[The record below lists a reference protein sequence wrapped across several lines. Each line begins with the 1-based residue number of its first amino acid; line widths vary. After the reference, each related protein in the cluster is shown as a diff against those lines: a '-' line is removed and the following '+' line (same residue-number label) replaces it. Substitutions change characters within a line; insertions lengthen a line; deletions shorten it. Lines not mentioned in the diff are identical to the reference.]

1 MPSHASIAESNQGVV
16 MSNRLPRSYVSL
28 CLAAMPFACGA
39 AFAAE
44 NTVNLNLDLNLK
56 SVPKLE
62 LRLLQEPPKL
72 KARARPANRAAS
84 KRDEYEKSYD
94 LYIRYAN
101 GTIYNPTTAKYD
113 KVRLRSYQQTSDL
126 ALDGRDENAA
136 TFMAPT
142 VVMAPGQTVR
152 FKLHNRLPVLSAE
165 ECATSD
171 TNAPR
176 PRGCFNDTNLHS
188 HGLWVSPSGNS
199 DNVLISIK
207 PQVDFEYEY
216 NIPIDHPAGTFWYHP
231 HQHGATAM
239 QVASGMAGALVVEGD
254 RYPTDTA
261 NGDLD
266 VMLKQFQ
273 PDDGSGSAGEVM
285 LLQQIPYDCPSN
297 SLAPAKPC
305 DKDAVG
311 VLEDFDQV
319 EDPNAWLMSGRYTS
333 VNGKVQPVL
342 NMKTQRL
349 YRWRMIDTGF
359 QATVVLRIRR
369 ANDPQKLFKA
379 LSVANQD
386 KDVMDLCD
394 GEDVTQFEVA
404 GDGLTHDK
412 IIPKTLNYLQPGYRS
427 DILFSLPK
435 AGAYCVYAETN
446 VNNMTTMHDVN
457 NTRLISV
464 IAAKTNAK
472 ASARARASESP
483 QDFLLAELRNAVK
496 NLPSAQ
502 LPNSVKSTI
511 LGDLENGLKLG
522 KFVPHKAFSAAE
534 QEVLRGKTKEYA
546 TFNIGMVGNKLGF
559 MVESKPLDA
568 KPPEKEWIYDPHR
581 IDRTL
586 VLGTEQMWELA
597 SKKGSH
603 PFHIHVNPFQVVSVV
618 RTDGGKVDQQYLDL
632 IGTWKDTL
640 LVMANH
646 KIEIAT
652 RYQRYIGEY
661 VLHCHIL
668 EHEDQGMM
676 QNVKVVLPDGKGGG
690 AMGGHGH

>member
-1 MPSHASIAESNQGVV
+1 
-16 MSNRLPRSYVSL
+16 MSNRLPRKHVLL
-28 CLAAMPFACGA
+28 CLAAMPFACSA
-39 AFAAE
+39 AFAE
-44 NTVNLNLDLNLK
+44 ETRLNINLNLK
-56 SVPKLE
+56 SVPNLE

-72 KARARPANRAAS
+72 KARARPASRAAS

-101 GTIYNPTTAKYD
+101 GTIYNPTTAKHD
-113 KVRLRSYQQTSDL
+113 KVRLRSYQQTSGL

-152 FKLHNRLPVLSAE
+152 FKLHNQLPALPAGQ
-165 ECATSD
+165 CATSD
-171 TNAPR
+171 INAPR

-207 PQVDFEYEY
+207 PDVDFEYEY

-254 RYPTDTA
+254 RYPTATA
-261 NGDLD
+261 QGDLD

-297 SLAPAKPC
+297 SLAPLKPC
-305 DKDAVG
+305 GKDAVG

-319 EDPNAWLMSGRYTS
+319 EDPDAWLMSGRYTS

-342 NMKTQRL
+342 KMDTQRL

-359 QATVVLRIRR
+359 QASVVLRIRR
-369 ANDPQKLFKA
+369 ANDPQKLFQA

-404 GDGLTHDK
+404 SDGLTHDR
-412 IIPKTLNYLQPGYRS
+412 IIAKTLNYLQPGYRS

-446 VNNMTTMHDVN
+446 VNNLTTMHDVN

-464 IAAKTNAK
+464 IAAETGAK
-472 ASARARASESP
+472 AAVRAKAGESP
-483 QDFLLAELRNAVK
+483 RDFLLAELRNAVK
-496 NLPSAQ
+496 RLPSAQ
-502 LPNSVKSTI
+502 LPNSLKTEI
-511 LGDLENGLKLG
+511 LNDLDNGLKLT
-522 KFVPHKAFSAAE
+522 KFVPHKAFSVEE
-534 QEVLRGKTKEYA
+534 QKEMRGDKKEYA
-546 TFNIGMVGNKLGF
+546 TFNIGKVDGKLGF
-559 MVESKPLDA
+559 MVESKPLDKA
-568 KPPEKEWIYDPHR
+568 DPEQKYIYDPHR

-586 VLGTEQMWELA
+586 VLGTKQIWELA
-597 SKKGSH
+597 SKRGSH
-603 PFHIHVNPFQVVSVV
+603 PFHIHVNPFQVISVARV
-618 RTDGGKVDQQYLDL
+618 DGGKVDQQYMDL

-640 LVMANH
+640 LVIPNH

-690 AMGGHGH
+690 DAGGHGH

>member
-1 MPSHASIAESNQGVV
+1 MSSRLARRHA
-16 MSNRLPRSYVSL
+16 LL
-28 CLAAMPFACGA
+28 CLAAMPFACSA

-44 NTVNLNLDLNLK
+44 TNVNLNLDLNLK
-56 SVPKLE
+56 AVPKLE
-62 LRLLQEPPKL
+62 LRLLQEPPTL

-84 KRDEYEKSYD
+84 RRDEFEKSYD

-101 GTIYNPTTAKYD
+101 GSIYNPTTAKHD
-113 KVRLRSYQQTSDL
+113 KVRLRSYQQTDGL
-126 ALDGRDENAA
+126 ALDGRDEHAA

-152 FKLHNRLPVLSAE
+152 FKLHNRLKPLPAE
-165 ECATSD
+165 QCATTD
-171 TNAPR
+171 INAAR

-188 HGLWVSPSGNS
+188 HGLWVSPAGNS

-207 PQVDFEYEY
+207 PGVDFEYEY

-239 QVASGMAGALVVEGD
+239 QVASGMAGALVVEGE
-254 RYPTDTA
+254 RYPTATA

-273 PDDGSGSAGEVM
+273 PDDGGGSAGEVM

-297 SLAPAKPC
+297 SLAPTRPC

-319 EDPNAWLMSGRYTS
+319 EDPNAWLKSGRYTS

-342 NMKTQRL
+342 KMKTQRL
-349 YRWRMIDTGF
+349 YRWRLIDTGF
-359 QATVVLRIRR
+359 QASVVLRIRR
-369 ANDPQKLFKA
+369 ANDPQKLFQA
-379 LSVANQD
+379 LGVANQD
-386 KDVMDLCD
+386 KDVMALCD

-404 GDGLTHDK
+404 SDGLTHDR

-457 NTRLISV
+457 NTRLIGV
-464 IAAKTNAK
+464 IAAKTNAR
-472 ASARARASESP
+472 ASARARAGESP
-483 QDFLLAELRNAVK
+483 RDFLLAELRNAVRS
-496 NLPSAQ
+496 LPGAR
-502 LPNSVKSTI
+502 LPDSVKSTI
-511 LGDLENGLKLG
+511 LGDLDDGLKLG
-522 KFVPHKAFSAAE
+522 KFVPHASFSEAAKDAM
-534 QEVLRGKTKEYA
+534 RGKTKEYA
-546 TFNIGMVGNKLGF
+546 TFNIAKVDGKTRF
-559 MVESKPLDA
+559 MVEGKPEDS
-568 KPPEKEWIYDPHR
+568 PTPEMKYVYDPHR
-581 IDRTL
+581 VDHTL

-597 SKKGSH
+597 SKNGNH
-603 PFHIHVNPFQVVSVV
+603 PFHIHVNPFQIIGIT
-618 RTDGGKVDQQYLDL
+618 RTDGGTVDAQYKDL

-640 LVMANH
+640 LVMQGH

-690 AMGGHGH
+690 DLGGHGH

>member
-1 MPSHASIAESNQGVV
+1 
-16 MSNRLPRSYVSL
+16 MSSRLPRRHALL
-28 CLAAMPFACGA
+28 CLAAMPFACST

-44 NTVNLNLDLNLK
+44 SNVNLNLDLNLK
-56 SVPKLE
+56 AVPNVE

-84 KRDEYEKSYD
+84 RRDEFEKSYD
-94 LYIRYAN
+94 MYIRYAN
-101 GTIYNPTTAKYD
+101 GSIYNPTTARHD
-113 KVRLRSYQQTSDL
+113 KVRLRSYQQTDGL
-126 ALDGRDENAA
+126 ALDGRDEHAA

-152 FKLHNRLPVLSAE
+152 FKLHNRLKPLPAE
-165 ECATSD
+165 QCATTD
-171 TNAPR
+171 INAAR

-207 PQVDFEYEY
+207 PGVDFEYEY

-239 QVASGMAGALVVEGD
+239 QVASGMAGALVVEGE
-254 RYPTDTA
+254 RYPTATA

-266 VMLKQFQ
+266 VVLKQFQ

-297 SLAPAKPC
+297 SLTPAKPC

-319 EDPNAWLMSGRYTS
+319 EDPNAWLKSGRYTS

-342 NMKTQRL
+342 KMKTQRL
-349 YRWRMIDTGF
+349 YRWRLIDTGF

-369 ANDPQKLFKA
+369 ANDPQKLFQA

-386 KDVMDLCD
+386 KDVMALCD

-404 GDGLTHDK
+404 SDGLTHDR

-457 NTRLISV
+457 NTRLIGV

-472 ASARARASESP
+472 ASARARAGESP
-483 QDFLLAELRNAVK
+483 RDFLLTELRNAVK
-496 NLPSAQ
+496 SLPGAQ
-502 LPNSVKSTI
+502 LPDSVKSTI
-511 LGDLENGLKLG
+511 LGDLDDGLKLG
-522 KFVPHKAFSAAE
+522 KFVPHASFSEAAKDAM
-534 QEVLRGKTKEYA
+534 RGKTKEYA
-546 TFNIGMVGNKLGF
+546 TFNIATVDGKTRF
-559 MVESKPLDA
+559 IVEGKPEDA
-568 KPPEKEWIYDPHR
+568 PTPEMKYVYDPHR
-581 IDRTL
+581 VDHTL

-597 SKKGSH
+597 SKNGNH
-603 PFHIHVNPFQVVSVV
+603 PFHIHVNPFQIIGIT
-618 RTDGGKVDQQYLDL
+618 RIDGGTVDAQYKDL

-640 LVMANH
+640 LVMQGH

-690 AMGGHGH
+690 DLGGHGH

>member
-1 MPSHASIAESNQGVV
+1 MSSRFARRHA
-16 MSNRLPRSYVSL
+16 LL
-28 CLAAMPFACGA
+28 CLAAMPFACSA

-44 NTVNLNLDLNLK
+44 TNVNLNLDLNLK
-56 SVPKLE
+56 AVPKLE
-62 LRLLQEPPKL
+62 LRLLQEPPTL
-72 KARARPANRAAS
+72 KARARPASRAAS
-84 KRDEYEKSYD
+84 RRDEFEKSYD

-101 GTIYNPTTAKYD
+101 GSIYNPTTAKHD
-113 KVRLRSYQQTSDL
+113 KVRLRSYQQTDGL
-126 ALDGRDENAA
+126 ALDGRDEHAA

-152 FKLHNRLPVLSAE
+152 FKLHNRLKPLPAE
-165 ECATSD
+165 QCATTD
-171 TNAPR
+171 INAAR

-188 HGLWVSPSGNS
+188 HGLWVSPAGNS

-207 PQVDFEYEY
+207 PGVDFEYEY

-239 QVASGMAGALVVEGD
+239 QVASGMAGALVVEGE
-254 RYPTDTA
+254 RYPTATA

-273 PDDGSGSAGEVM
+273 PDDGGGSAGEVM

-297 SLAPAKPC
+297 SLAPTRPC

-319 EDPNAWLMSGRYTS
+319 EDPNAWLKSGRYTS

-342 NMKTQRL
+342 KMKTQRL
-349 YRWRMIDTGF
+349 YRWRLIDTGF
-359 QATVVLRIRR
+359 QASVVLRIRR
-369 ANDPQKLFKA
+369 ANDPQKLFQA
-379 LSVANQD
+379 LGVANQD
-386 KDVMDLCD
+386 KDVMALCD

-404 GDGLTHDK
+404 SDGLTHDR

-457 NTRLISV
+457 NTRLIGV
-464 IAAKTNAK
+464 IAAKTNAG
-472 ASARARASESP
+472 ASARARAGESP
-483 QDFLLAELRNAVK
+483 RDFLLAELRNAVRS
-496 NLPSAQ
+496 LPGAR
-502 LPNSVKSTI
+502 LPDSVKSTI
-511 LGDLENGLKLG
+511 LGDLDDGLKLG
-522 KFVPHKAFSAAE
+522 KFVPHASFSEAAKDAM
-534 QEVLRGKTKEYA
+534 RGKTKEYA
-546 TFNIGMVGNKLGF
+546 TFNIAKVDGKTRF
-559 MVESKPLDA
+559 MVEGKPEDS
-568 KPPEKEWIYDPHR
+568 PTPEMKYVYDPHR
-581 IDRTL
+581 VDHTL

-597 SKKGSH
+597 SKNGNH
-603 PFHIHVNPFQVVSVV
+603 PFHIHVNPFQIIGIT
-618 RTDGGKVDQQYLDL
+618 RTDGGTVDAQYKDL

-640 LVMANH
+640 LVMQGH

-690 AMGGHGH
+690 DLGGHGH

>member
-1 MPSHASIAESNQGVV
+1 MSSRLARRHA
-16 MSNRLPRSYVSL
+16 LL
-28 CLAAMPFACGA
+28 CLAAMPFACST

-44 NTVNLNLDLNLK
+44 TNVNLNLDLNLK
-56 SVPKLE
+56 AVPNVE
-62 LRLLQEPPKL
+62 LRLLQAPPKL

-84 KRDEYEKSYD
+84 RRDEFEKSYD

-101 GTIYNPTTAKYD
+101 GSIYNPTTAKHD
-113 KVRLRSYQQTSDL
+113 KVRLRSYQQTDGL
-126 ALDGRDENAA
+126 ALDGRDEHAA

-152 FKLHNRLPVLSAE
+152 FKLHNRLKPLPAE
-165 ECATSD
+165 QCATTD
-171 TNAPR
+171 INAAR

-207 PQVDFEYEY
+207 PGVDFEYEY

-239 QVASGMAGALVVEGD
+239 QVASGMAGALVVEGE
-254 RYPTDTA
+254 RYPTATA

-266 VMLKQFQ
+266 VVLKQFQ

-297 SLAPAKPC
+297 SLTPARPC

-319 EDPNAWLMSGRYTS
+319 EDKNAWLKSGRYTS

-342 NMKTQRL
+342 KMKTQRL
-349 YRWRMIDTGF
+349 YRWRLIDTGF

-369 ANDPQKLFKA
+369 ANDPQKLFQA
-379 LSVANQD
+379 LGVANQD
-386 KDVMDLCD
+386 KDVMALCD

-404 GDGLTHDK
+404 SDGLTHDR
-412 IIPKTLNYLQPGYRS
+412 IIPRTLNYLQPGYRS

-457 NTRLISV
+457 NTRLIGV

-472 ASARARASESP
+472 ASARARAGESP
-483 QDFLLAELRNAVK
+483 RDFLLAELRNAVRS
-496 NLPSAQ
+496 LPGAQ
-502 LPNSVKSTI
+502 LPESVKSII
-511 LGDLENGLKLG
+511 LGDLDDGLKLG
-522 KFVPHKAFSAAE
+522 KFVPHASFSEAAKNAM
-534 QEVLRGKTKEYA
+534 RGKTKEYA
-546 TFNIGMVGNKLGF
+546 TFNIATVDGKTRF
-559 MVESKPLDA
+559 MVEGKPEDS
-568 KPPEKEWIYDPHR
+568 PTPEMKYVYDPHR
-581 IDRTL
+581 VDHTL

-597 SKKGSH
+597 SKNGNH
-603 PFHIHVNPFQVVSVV
+603 PFHIHVNPFQIIGIT
-618 RTDGGKVDQQYLDL
+618 RIDGGTVDAQYKDL

-640 LVMANH
+640 LVMENH

-690 AMGGHGH
+690 DLGGHGH

>member
-1 MPSHASIAESNQGVV
+1 MSSRFARRHA
-16 MSNRLPRSYVSL
+16 LL
-28 CLAAMPFACGA
+28 CLAAMPFACSA

-44 NTVNLNLDLNLK
+44 TNVNLNLDLNLK
-56 SVPKLE
+56 AVPNVE
-62 LRLLQEPPKL
+62 LRLLQEPPTL
-72 KARARPANRAAS
+72 KARARPASRAAS
-84 KRDEYEKSYD
+84 RRDEFEKSYD

-101 GTIYNPTTAKYD
+101 GSIYNPTTAKHD
-113 KVRLRSYQQTSDL
+113 KVRLRSYQQTDGL
-126 ALDGRDENAA
+126 ALDGRDEHAA

-152 FKLHNRLPVLSAE
+152 FKLHNRLKPLPAE
-165 ECATSD
+165 QCATTD
-171 TNAPR
+171 INAAR

-188 HGLWVSPSGNS
+188 HGLWVSPAGNS

-207 PQVDFEYEY
+207 PGVDFEYEY

-239 QVASGMAGALVVEGD
+239 QVASGMAGALVVEGE
-254 RYPTDTA
+254 RYPTATA

-273 PDDGSGSAGEVM
+273 PDDGGGSAGEVM

-297 SLAPAKPC
+297 SLAPTRPC

-319 EDPNAWLMSGRYTS
+319 EDPNAWLKSGRYTS

-342 NMKTQRL
+342 KMKTQRL
-349 YRWRMIDTGF
+349 YRWRLIDTGF
-359 QATVVLRIRR
+359 QASVVLRIRR
-369 ANDPQKLFKA
+369 ANDPQKLFQA
-379 LSVANQD
+379 LGVANQD
-386 KDVMDLCD
+386 KDVMALCD

-404 GDGLTHDK
+404 SDGLTHDR

-457 NTRLISV
+457 NTRLIGV
-464 IAAKTNAK
+464 IASKTNAK
-472 ASARARASESP
+472 ASARARAGESP
-483 QDFLLAELRNAVK
+483 RDFLLAELRNAVRS
-496 NLPSAQ
+496 LPGAR
-502 LPNSVKSTI
+502 LPDSVKSTI
-511 LGDLENGLKLG
+511 LGDLDDGLKLG
-522 KFVPHKAFSAAE
+522 KFVPHASFSEAAKDAM
-534 QEVLRGKTKEYA
+534 RGKTKEYA
-546 TFNIGMVGNKLGF
+546 TFNIATVDGKTRF
-559 MVESKPLDA
+559 MVEGKPEDS
-568 KPPEKEWIYDPHR
+568 PTPEMKYVYDPHR
-581 IDRTL
+581 VDHTL

-597 SKKGSH
+597 SKNGNH
-603 PFHIHVNPFQVVSVV
+603 PFHIHVNPFQIIGIT
-618 RTDGGKVDQQYLDL
+618 RTDGGTVDAQYKDL

-640 LVMANH
+640 LVMQGH

-690 AMGGHGH
+690 DLGGHGH

>member
-1 MPSHASIAESNQGVV
+1 MSSRLARRHA
-16 MSNRLPRSYVSL
+16 LL
-28 CLAAMPFACGA
+28 CLAAMPFACST

-44 NTVNLNLDLNLK
+44 TNVNLNLDLNLK
-56 SVPKLE
+56 AVPNVE
-62 LRLLQEPPKL
+62 LRLLQEPPTL

-84 KRDEYEKSYD
+84 RRDEFEKSYD

-101 GTIYNPTTAKYD
+101 GSIYNPTTAKHD
-113 KVRLRSYQQTSDL
+113 KVRLRSYQQTDGL
-126 ALDGRDENAA
+126 ALDGRDEHAA

-152 FKLHNRLPVLSAE
+152 FKLHNRLKPLPAE
-165 ECATSD
+165 QCATTD
-171 TNAPR
+171 INAAR

-207 PQVDFEYEY
+207 PGVDFEYEY

-239 QVASGMAGALVVEGD
+239 QVASGMAGALVVEGE
-254 RYPTDTA
+254 RYPTATA

-297 SLAPAKPC
+297 SLTPARPC

-319 EDPNAWLMSGRYTS
+319 EDPNAWLKSGRYTS

-342 NMKTQRL
+342 KMKTQRL
-349 YRWRMIDTGF
+349 YRWRLIDTGF

-369 ANDPQKLFKA
+369 ANDPQKLFQA
-379 LSVANQD
+379 LGVANQD
-386 KDVMDLCD
+386 KDVMALCD

-404 GDGLTHDK
+404 SDGLTHER
-412 IIPKTLNYLQPGYRS
+412 IIPRTLNYLQPGYRS

-457 NTRLISV
+457 NTRLIGV

-472 ASARARASESP
+472 ASARARAGESP
-483 QDFLLAELRNAVK
+483 RDFLLAELRNAVRS
-496 NLPSAQ
+496 LPGAR
-502 LPNSVKSTI
+502 LPDSVKSTI
-511 LGDLENGLKLG
+511 LGDLDDGLKLG
-522 KFVPHKAFSAAE
+522 KFVPHASFSEAAIDAM
-534 QEVLRGKTKEYA
+534 RGKTKEYA
-546 TFNIGMVGNKLGF
+546 TFNIAKVDGKTRF
-559 MVESKPLDA
+559 MVEGKPEDS
-568 KPPEKEWIYDPHR
+568 PTPEMKYVYDPHR
-581 IDRTL
+581 VDHTL

-597 SKKGSH
+597 SKNGNH
-603 PFHIHVNPFQVVSVV
+603 PFHIHVNPFQIIGIT
-618 RTDGGKVDQQYLDL
+618 RTDGGTVDAQYKDL

-640 LVMANH
+640 LVMQGH

-690 AMGGHGH
+690 DLGGHGH

>member
-1 MPSHASIAESNQGVV
+1 MSSRLARRHA
-16 MSNRLPRSYVSL
+16 LL
-28 CLAAMPFACGA
+28 CLAAMPFACSA

-44 NTVNLNLDLNLK
+44 TNVNLNLDLNLK
-56 SVPKLE
+56 AVPKLE
-62 LRLLQEPPKL
+62 LRLLQEPPTL

-84 KRDEYEKSYD
+84 RRDEFEKSYD

-101 GTIYNPTTAKYD
+101 GSIYNPTTARHD
-113 KVRLRSYQQTSDL
+113 KVRLRSYQQTDGL
-126 ALDGRDENAA
+126 ALDGRDEHAA

-152 FKLHNRLPVLSAE
+152 FKLHNRLKPLPAE
-165 ECATSD
+165 QCATTD
-171 TNAPR
+171 INAAR
-176 PRGCFNDTNLHS
+176 PRGCVNDTNLHS
-188 HGLWVSPSGNS
+188 HGLWVSPAGNS

-207 PQVDFEYEY
+207 PGVDFEYKY

-239 QVASGMAGALVVEGD
+239 QVASGMAGALVVEGE
-254 RYPTDTA
+254 RYPTATA

-273 PDDGSGSAGEVM
+273 PDDGGSSAGEVM

-297 SLAPAKPC
+297 SLAPTRPC

-319 EDPNAWLMSGRYTS
+319 EDPNAWLKSGRYTS

-342 NMKTQRL
+342 KMKTQRL
-349 YRWRMIDTGF
+349 YRWRLIDTGF
-359 QATVVLRIRR
+359 QASVVLRIRR
-369 ANDPQKLFKA
+369 ANDPQKLFQA
-379 LSVANQD
+379 LGVANQD
-386 KDVMDLCD
+386 KDVMALCD

-404 GDGLTHDK
+404 SDGLTHDR

-457 NTRLISV
+457 NTRLIGV

-472 ASARARASESP
+472 ASARARAGESP
-483 QDFLLAELRNAVK
+483 RDFLLAELRNAVRS
-496 NLPSAQ
+496 LPGAQ
-502 LPNSVKSTI
+502 LPDSVKSTI
-511 LGDLENGLKLG
+511 LGDLDDGLKLG
-522 KFVPHKAFSAAE
+522 KFVPHASFSEAAKDAM
-534 QEVLRGKTKEYA
+534 RGKKKEYA
-546 TFNIGMVGNKLGF
+546 TFNIAKVDGKTRF
-559 MVESKPLDA
+559 MVEGKPEDS
-568 KPPEKEWIYDPHR
+568 PTPEMKYVYDPHR
-581 IDRTL
+581 VDHTL
-586 VLGTEQMWELA
+586 VLGTEQIWELA
-597 SKKGSH
+597 SKNGNH
-603 PFHIHVNPFQVVSVV
+603 PFHIHVNPFQIIGIT
-618 RTDGGKVDQQYLDL
+618 RTDGGTVAAQYKDL

-640 LVMANH
+640 LVMQGH

-690 AMGGHGH
+690 DLGGHGH

>member
-1 MPSHASIAESNQGVV
+1 MSH
-16 MSNRLPRSYVSL
+16 RLPSKYVLL
-28 CLAAMPFACGA
+28 CLAAMPFACSA

-44 NTVNLNLDLNLK
+44 TKINLTLDRSLK
-56 SVPKLE
+56 SVPDLE

-72 KARARPANRAAS
+72 KARARPVSRAAS

-101 GTIYNPTTAKYD
+101 GTIYNPTTAKHD
-113 KVRLRSYQQTSDL
+113 KVRLRSYQQTSGL

-152 FKLHNRLPVLSAE
+152 FKLHNQLPVLPAE
-165 ECATSD
+165 QCATSD
-171 TNAPR
+171 INAPR

-207 PQVDFEYEY
+207 PDVDFEYEY

-254 RYPTDTA
+254 RYPTATA
-261 NGDLD
+261 QGDLD

-297 SLAPAKPC
+297 SLAPPKPC

-311 VLEDFDQV
+311 VLEDFGQV
-319 EDPNAWLMSGRYTS
+319 EDPDAWLMSGRYTP

-342 NMKTQRL
+342 KMDTQRL
-349 YRWRMIDTGF
+349 YRWRLIDTGF
-359 QATVVLRIRR
+359 QASVVLRIRR
-369 ANDPQKLFKA
+369 ANDPQKLLQA

-386 KDVMDLCD
+386 KDVMELCD
-394 GEDVTQFEVA
+394 GEDITQFEVA
-404 GDGLTHDK
+404 SDGLTHDR
-412 IIPKTLNYLQPGYRS
+412 IIAKTLNYLQPGYRS

-446 VNNMTTMHDVN
+446 LNNLTQMHDVN

-464 IAAKTNAK
+464 IAAETSTRAAARAK
-472 ASARARASESP
+472 AGESP
-483 QDFLLAELRNAVK
+483 RDFLLAELRSAVK
-496 NLPSAQ
+496 RLPSAQ
-502 LPNSVKSTI
+502 LPSNLKTEI
-511 LGDLENGLKLG
+511 LNDLNNGLKLT
-522 KFVPHKAFSAAE
+522 KFVPHKAFSDKE
-534 QEVLRGKTKEYA
+534 QEAMRSDKKEYV
-546 TFNIGMVGNKLGF
+546 TFNIAKVKDEYRF
-559 MVESKPLDA
+559 MVEGKPEDSPTPDL
-568 KPPEKEWIYDPHR
+568 KYVYHPHR
-581 IDRTL
+581 IDHTL
-586 VLGTEQMWELA
+586 VLGTQQIWELA
-597 SKKGSH
+597 SKNGSH
-603 PFHIHVNPFQVVSVV
+603 PFHIHVNPFQIISIV
-618 RTDGGKVDQQYLDL
+618 RTDKVEGSEAPPPVDPQYKDL
-632 IGTWKDTL
+632 VGTWKDTL
-640 LVMANH
+640 LVIPKH

-690 AMGGHGH
+690 DAGGHGH

>member
-1 MPSHASIAESNQGVV
+1 MSSRLARRHA
-16 MSNRLPRSYVSL
+16 LL
-28 CLAAMPFACGA
+28 CLAAMPFACSA

-44 NTVNLNLDLNLK
+44 TNVNLNLDLNLK
-56 SVPKLE
+56 AVPNVE
-62 LRLLQEPPKL
+62 LRLLQEPPTL
-72 KARARPANRAAS
+72 KARARPASRAAS
-84 KRDEYEKSYD
+84 RRDEFEKSYD

-101 GTIYNPTTAKYD
+101 GSIYNPTTGKHD
-113 KVRLRSYQQTSDL
+113 KVRLRSYQQTDGL
-126 ALDGRDENAA
+126 ALDGRDEHAA

-152 FKLHNRLPVLSAE
+152 FKLHNRLKPLPAE
-165 ECATSD
+165 QCATTD
-171 TNAPR
+171 INAAR

-188 HGLWVSPSGNS
+188 HGLWVSPAGNS

-207 PQVDFEYEY
+207 PGVDFEYEY

-239 QVASGMAGALVVEGD
+239 QVASGMAGALVVEGE
-254 RYPTDTA
+254 RYPTATA

-273 PDDGSGSAGEVM
+273 PDDGGGSAGEVM

-297 SLAPAKPC
+297 SLTPTRPC

-319 EDPNAWLMSGRYTS
+319 EDPNAWLKSGRYTS

-342 NMKTQRL
+342 KMKTQRL
-349 YRWRMIDTGF
+349 YRWRLIDTGF

-369 ANDPQKLFKA
+369 ANDPQKLFQA
-379 LSVANQD
+379 LGVANQD
-386 KDVMDLCD
+386 KDVMALCD

-404 GDGLTHDK
+404 SDGLTHDR
-412 IIPKTLNYLQPGYRS
+412 IIPRTLNYLQPGYRS

-457 NTRLISV
+457 NTRLIGV

-472 ASARARASESP
+472 ASARARAGESP
-483 QDFLLAELRNAVK
+483 RDFLLAELRNAVK
-496 NLPSAQ
+496 SLPGAQ
-502 LPNSVKSTI
+502 LPASVKSII
-511 LGDLENGLKLG
+511 LGDLDDGLKLG
-522 KFVPHKAFSAAE
+522 KFVPHASFSEAAKDAM
-534 QEVLRGKTKEYA
+534 RGKAKEYA
-546 TFNIGMVGNKLGF
+546 TFNIAKVDGKTRF
-559 MVESKPLDA
+559 MVEGKPEDA
-568 KPPEKEWIYDPHR
+568 PTPEMKYVYDPHR
-581 IDRTL
+581 VDHTL

-597 SKKGSH
+597 SKNGNH
-603 PFHIHVNPFQVVSVV
+603 PFHIHVNPFQIIGIT
-618 RTDGGKVDQQYLDL
+618 RTDGGTVDAQYKDL

-640 LVMANH
+640 LVMQGH

-690 AMGGHGH
+690 DLGGHGH

>member
-1 MPSHASIAESNQGVV
+1 MSSRLARRHA
-16 MSNRLPRSYVSL
+16 LL
-28 CLAAMPFACGA
+28 CLAAMPFACSA

-44 NTVNLNLDLNLK
+44 TNVNLNLDLNLK
-56 SVPKLE
+56 AVPNVE
-62 LRLLQEPPKL
+62 LRLLQEPPRL

-84 KRDEYEKSYD
+84 RRDEFEKSYD

-101 GTIYNPTTAKYD
+101 GSIYNPTTGKHD
-113 KVRLRSYQQTSDL
+113 KVRLRSYQQTDGL
-126 ALDGRDENAA
+126 ALDGRDEHAA

-152 FKLHNRLPVLSAE
+152 FKLHNRLKPLPAE
-165 ECATSD
+165 QCATTD
-171 TNAPR
+171 INAPR

-188 HGLWVSPSGNS
+188 HGLWVSPAGNS

-207 PQVDFEYEY
+207 PGVDFEYEY

-239 QVASGMAGALVVEGD
+239 QVASGMAGALVVEGE
-254 RYPTDTA
+254 RYPTATA

-273 PDDGSGSAGEVM
+273 PDDGGGSAGEVM

-297 SLAPAKPC
+297 SLTPARPC

-319 EDPNAWLMSGRYTS
+319 EDPNAWLKSGRYTS

-342 NMKTQRL
+342 KMKTQRL
-349 YRWRMIDTGF
+349 YRWRLIDTGF

-369 ANDPQKLFKA
+369 ANDPQKLFQA
-379 LSVANQD
+379 LGVANQD
-386 KDVMDLCD
+386 KDVMALCD

-404 GDGLTHDK
+404 SDGLTHDR
-412 IIPKTLNYLQPGYRS
+412 IIPRTLNYLQPGYRS

-446 VNNMTTMHDVN
+446 VNNMTPMHDVN
-457 NTRLISV
+457 NTRLIGV

-472 ASARARASESP
+472 ASARARAGESP
-483 QDFLLAELRNAVK
+483 RDFLLAELRNAVRS
-496 NLPSAQ
+496 LPGAQ
-502 LPNSVKSTI
+502 LPDSVKSTI
-511 LGDLENGLKLG
+511 LGDLDDGLKLG
-522 KFVPHKAFSAAE
+522 KFVPHASFSEAAKNAM
-534 QEVLRGKTKEYA
+534 RGKTKEYA
-546 TFNIGMVGNKLGF
+546 TFNIATVDGKTRF
-559 MVESKPLDA
+559 MVEGKPEDA
-568 KPPEKEWIYDPHR
+568 PTPEMKYVYDPHR
-581 IDRTL
+581 VDHTL

-597 SKKGSH
+597 SKNGNH
-603 PFHIHVNPFQVVSVV
+603 PFHIHVNPFQIIGIT
-618 RTDGGKVDQQYLDL
+618 RTDGGTVDAQYKDL

-640 LVMANH
+640 LVMQGH

-690 AMGGHGH
+690 DLGGHGH

>member
-1 MPSHASIAESNQGVV
+1 MSSRLARRHA
-16 MSNRLPRSYVSL
+16 LL
-28 CLAAMPFACGA
+28 CLTAMPFACSA

-44 NTVNLNLDLNLK
+44 TNVNLNLDLNLK
-56 SVPKLE
+56 AVPKLE
-62 LRLLQEPPKL
+62 LRLLQEPPTL
-72 KARARPANRAAS
+72 KARARPASRAAS
-84 KRDEYEKSYD
+84 RRDEFEKSYD

-101 GTIYNPTTAKYD
+101 GSIYNPTTGKHD
-113 KVRLRSYQQTSDL
+113 RVRLRSYQQTDGL
-126 ALDGRDENAA
+126 ALDGRDEHAA

-152 FKLHNRLPVLSAE
+152 FKLHNRLKPLPAE
-165 ECATSD
+165 QCATTD
-171 TNAPR
+171 INAAR

-188 HGLWVSPSGNS
+188 HGLWVSPAGNS

-207 PQVDFEYEY
+207 PGVDFEYEY

-239 QVASGMAGALVVEGD
+239 QVASGMAGALVVEGE
-254 RYPTDTA
+254 RYPTATA

-273 PDDGSGSAGEVM
+273 PDDGGGSAGEVM

-297 SLAPAKPC
+297 SLAPTRPC

-319 EDPNAWLMSGRYTS
+319 EDPNAWLKSGRYTS

-342 NMKTQRL
+342 KMKTQRL
-349 YRWRMIDTGF
+349 YRWRLIDTGF

-369 ANDPQKLFKA
+369 ANDPQKLFQA

-386 KDVMDLCD
+386 KDVMALCD

-404 GDGLTHDK
+404 SDGLTHDR

-457 NTRLISV
+457 NTRLIGV
-464 IAAKTNAK
+464 IAAKTNAR
-472 ASARARASESP
+472 ASARARAGESP
-483 QDFLLAELRNAVK
+483 RDFLLAELRNAVK
-496 NLPSAQ
+496 SLPGAQ
-502 LPNSVKSTI
+502 LPKSVKSTI
-511 LGDLENGLKLG
+511 LGDLNDGLKLG
-522 KFVPHKAFSAAE
+522 KFVPHASFSEAAKE
-534 QEVLRGKTKEYA
+534 AMRGKTKEYA
-546 TFNIGMVGNKLGF
+546 TFNIAKVDGKTRF
-559 MVESKPLDA
+559 MVEGKPEDS
-568 KPPEKEWIYDPHR
+568 PTPEMKYVYDPHR
-581 IDRTL
+581 VDHTL

-597 SKKGSH
+597 SKNGNH
-603 PFHIHVNPFQVVSVV
+603 PFHIHVNPFQIIGIT
-618 RTDGGKVDQQYLDL
+618 RTDGGTVDAQYKDL

-640 LVMANH
+640 LVMENH

-690 AMGGHGH
+690 DLGGHGH

>member
-1 MPSHASIAESNQGVV
+1 MSSRLARRHA
-16 MSNRLPRSYVSL
+16 LL
-28 CLAAMPFACGA
+28 CLAAMPFACSA

-44 NTVNLNLDLNLK
+44 TNVNLNLDLNLK
-56 SVPKLE
+56 AVPKLE
-62 LRLLQEPPKL
+62 LRLLQEPPTL
-72 KARARPANRAAS
+72 KARARPASRAAS
-84 KRDEYEKSYD
+84 RRDEFEKSYD
-94 LYIRYAN
+94 LYIRYAS
-101 GTIYNPTTAKYD
+101 GSIYNPNTARHD
-113 KVRLRSYQQTSDL
+113 KVRLRSYQQTDGL
-126 ALDGRDENAA
+126 ALDGRDEHAA

-152 FKLHNRLPVLSAE
+152 FKLHNRLKPLPAE
-165 ECATSD
+165 QCATTD
-171 TNAPR
+171 INAPR

-188 HGLWVSPSGNS
+188 HGLWVSPAGNS

-207 PQVDFEYEY
+207 PGVDFEYEY

-239 QVASGMAGALVVEGD
+239 QVASGMAGALVVEGE
-254 RYPTDTA
+254 RYPTATA

-266 VMLKQFQ
+266 VVLKQFQ

-297 SLAPAKPC
+297 SLTPARPC

-319 EDPNAWLMSGRYTS
+319 EDPNAWLKSGRYTS

-342 NMKTQRL
+342 KMKTQRL
-349 YRWRMIDTGF
+349 YRWRLIDTGF
-359 QATVVLRIRR
+359 QASVVLRIRR
-369 ANDPQKLFKA
+369 ANDPQKLFQA
-379 LSVANQD
+379 LGVANQD
-386 KDVMDLCD
+386 KDVMALCD

-404 GDGLTHDK
+404 SDGLTHDR
-412 IIPKTLNYLQPGYRS
+412 IIPRTLNYLQPGYRS

-457 NTRLISV
+457 NTRLIGV
-464 IAAKTNAK
+464 IAAKTNAR
-472 ASARARASESP
+472 ASARARAGESP
-483 QDFLLAELRNAVK
+483 RDFLLAELRNAVK
-496 NLPSAQ
+496 SLPRAQ
-502 LPNSVKSTI
+502 LPDSVKSTI
-511 LGDLENGLKLG
+511 LGDLDDGLKLG
-522 KFVPHKAFSAAE
+522 KFVPHASFSEAAKDAM
-534 QEVLRGKTKEYA
+534 RGKAKEYA
-546 TFNIGMVGNKLGF
+546 TFNIAKVDGKTRF
-559 MVESKPLDA
+559 MVEGKPEDS
-568 KPPEKEWIYDPHR
+568 PTPEMKYVYDPHR
-581 IDRTL
+581 VDHTL

-597 SKKGSH
+597 SKNGNH
-603 PFHIHVNPFQVVSVV
+603 PFHIHVNPFQIIGII
-618 RTDGGKVDQQYLDL
+618 RTDGGTVDAQYKDL

-640 LVMANH
+640 LVMQGH

-690 AMGGHGH
+690 DLGGHGH

>member
-1 MPSHASIAESNQGVV
+1 
-16 MSNRLPRSYVSL
+16 MSSRLPRRYALL
-28 CLAAMPFACGA
+28 CLAAMPFACST

-44 NTVNLNLDLNLK
+44 TNVNLNLDLNLK
-56 SVPKLE
+56 AVPNVE

-84 KRDEYEKSYD
+84 RRDEFEKSYD
-94 LYIRYAN
+94 MYIRYAN
-101 GTIYNPTTAKYD
+101 GSIYNPTTGKHD
-113 KVRLRSYQQTSDL
+113 KVRLRSYQQTDGL
-126 ALDGRDENAA
+126 ALDGRDEHAA

-152 FKLHNRLPVLSAE
+152 FKLHNRLKPLPAE
-165 ECATSD
+165 QCATTD
-171 TNAPR
+171 INAAR

-207 PQVDFEYEY
+207 PGVDFEYEY

-239 QVASGMAGALVVEGD
+239 QVASGMAGALVVEGE
-254 RYPTDTA
+254 RYPTATA

-266 VMLKQFQ
+266 VVLKQFQ

-319 EDPNAWLMSGRYTS
+319 EDPNAWLKSGRYTS

-342 NMKTQRL
+342 KMKTQRL
-349 YRWRMIDTGF
+349 YRWRLIDTGF
-359 QATVVLRIRR
+359 QASVVLRIRR
-369 ANDPQKLFKA
+369 ANDPQKLFQA
-379 LSVANQD
+379 LGVANQD
-386 KDVMDLCD
+386 KDVMALCD

-404 GDGLTHDK
+404 SDGLTHDR

-457 NTRLISV
+457 NTRLIGV

-472 ASARARASESP
+472 ASARARAGESP
-483 QDFLLAELRNAVK
+483 RDFLLAELRNAVRS
-496 NLPSAQ
+496 LPGAQ
-502 LPNSVKSTI
+502 LPDSVKSTI
-511 LGDLENGLKLG
+511 LGDLDDGLKLG
-522 KFVPHKAFSAAE
+522 KFVPHPSFSEAAKDAM
-534 QEVLRGKTKEYA
+534 RGKTKEYA
-546 TFNIGMVGNKLGF
+546 TFNIAKVDGKTRF
-559 MVESKPLDA
+559 MVEGKPEDA
-568 KPPEKEWIYDPHR
+568 PTPEMKYVYDPHR
-581 IDRTL
+581 VDHTL
-586 VLGTEQMWELA
+586 VL
-597 SKKGSH
+597 
-603 PFHIHVNPFQVVSVV
+603 
-618 RTDGGKVDQQYLDL
+618 
-632 IGTWKDTL
+632 
-640 LVMANH
+640 
-646 KIEIAT
+646 
-652 RYQRYIGEY
+652 
-661 VLHCHIL
+661 
-668 EHEDQGMM
+668 
-676 QNVKVVLPDGKGGG
+676 
-690 AMGGHGH
+690 

>member
-1 MPSHASIAESNQGVV
+1 MSSRLARRHA
-16 MSNRLPRSYVSL
+16 LL
-28 CLAAMPFACGA
+28 CLAAMPFACSA

-44 NTVNLNLDLNLK
+44 TNVNLNLDLNLK
-56 SVPKLE
+56 AVPKLE
-62 LRLLQEPPKL
+62 LRLLQEPPTL
-72 KARARPANRAAS
+72 KARARPASRAAS
-84 KRDEYEKSYD
+84 RRDEFEKSYD

-101 GTIYNPTTAKYD
+101 GSIYNPTTGKHD
-113 KVRLRSYQQTSDL
+113 RVRLRSYQQTDGL
-126 ALDGRDENAA
+126 ALDGRDEHAA

-152 FKLHNRLPVLSAE
+152 FKLHNRLKPLPAE
-165 ECATSD
+165 QCATTD
-171 TNAPR
+171 INAAR

-188 HGLWVSPSGNS
+188 HGLWVSPAGNS

-207 PQVDFEYEY
+207 PGVDFEYEY

-239 QVASGMAGALVVEGD
+239 QVASGMAGALVVEGE
-254 RYPTDTA
+254 RYPTATA

-297 SLAPAKPC
+297 SLTPARPC

-319 EDPNAWLMSGRYTS
+319 EDPNAWLKSGRYTS

-342 NMKTQRL
+342 KMKTQRL
-349 YRWRMIDTGF
+349 YRWRLIDTGF

-369 ANDPQKLFKA
+369 ANDPQKLFQA
-379 LSVANQD
+379 LGVANQD
-386 KDVMDLCD
+386 KDVMALCD

-404 GDGLTHDK
+404 SDGLTHDR
-412 IIPKTLNYLQPGYRS
+412 IIPRTLNYLQPGYRS

-457 NTRLISV
+457 NTRLIGV

-472 ASARARASESP
+472 ASARARAGESP
-483 QDFLLAELRNAVK
+483 RDFLLAELRNAVRS
-496 NLPSAQ
+496 LPGAQ
-502 LPNSVKSTI
+502 LPDSVKSTI
-511 LGDLENGLKLG
+511 LGDLDDGLKLG
-522 KFVPHKAFSAAE
+522 KFVPHASFSEAAKNAM
-534 QEVLRGKTKEYA
+534 RGKTKEYA
-546 TFNIGMVGNKLGF
+546 TFNIATVDGKTRF
-559 MVESKPLDA
+559 MVEGKPEDA
-568 KPPEKEWIYDPHR
+568 PTPEMKYVYDPHR
-581 IDRTL
+581 VDHTL

-597 SKKGSH
+597 SKNGNH
-603 PFHIHVNPFQVVSVV
+603 PFHIHVNPFQIIGIT
-618 RTDGGKVDQQYLDL
+618 RTDGGMVDAQYKDL

-640 LVMANH
+640 LVMQGH

-690 AMGGHGH
+690 DLGGHGH

>member
-1 MPSHASIAESNQGVV
+1 
-16 MSNRLPRSYVSL
+16 MSSRLPRRYALL
-28 CLAAMPFACGA
+28 CLAAMPFACST

-44 NTVNLNLDLNLK
+44 TNVNLNLDLNLK
-56 SVPKLE
+56 AMPDVE
-62 LRLLQEPPKL
+62 LRLLQEPPTL

-84 KRDEYEKSYD
+84 RRDEFEKSYD
-94 LYIRYAN
+94 MYIRYAN
-101 GTIYNPTTAKYD
+101 GSIYNPTTAKHD
-113 KVRLRSYQQTSDL
+113 KVRLRSYQQTDGL

-152 FKLHNRLPVLSAE
+152 FKLHNRLKPLPAE
-165 ECATSD
+165 QCATTD
-171 TNAPR
+171 INAAR
-176 PRGCFNDTNLHS
+176 PRGCFNDTNLHA

-207 PQVDFEYEY
+207 PGVDFEYEY

-239 QVASGMAGALVVEGD
+239 QVASGMAGALVVEGE
-254 RYPTDTA
+254 RYPTATA

-266 VMLKQFQ
+266 VVLKQFQ

-297 SLAPAKPC
+297 SLTPARPC

-319 EDPNAWLMSGRYTS
+319 EDKNAWLKSGRYTS

-342 NMKTQRL
+342 KMKTQRL
-349 YRWRMIDTGF
+349 YRWRLIDTGF

-369 ANDPQKLFKA
+369 ANDPQKLFQA
-379 LSVANQD
+379 LGVANQD
-386 KDVMDLCD
+386 KDVMALCD

-404 GDGLTHDK
+404 SDGLTHDR
-412 IIPKTLNYLQPGYRS
+412 IIPRTLNYLQPGYRS

-457 NTRLISV
+457 NTRLIGV
-464 IAAKTNAK
+464 IAAKSNAK
-472 ASARARASESP
+472 ASARARAGESP
-483 QDFLLAELRNAVK
+483 RDFLLAELRNAVK
-496 NLPSAQ
+496 SLPGAQ
-502 LPNSVKSTI
+502 LPDSVKSTI
-511 LGDLENGLKLG
+511 LGDLDDGLKLG
-522 KFVPHKAFSAAE
+522 KFVPHASFSEAAKE
-534 QEVLRGKTKEYA
+534 AMRGKKKEYA
-546 TFNIGMVGNKLGF
+546 TFNIATVDGKTRF
-559 MVESKPLDA
+559 MVEGKPEDA
-568 KPPEKEWIYDPHR
+568 PTPEMKYVYDPHR
-581 IDRTL
+581 VDHTL

-597 SKKGSH
+597 SKNGNH
-603 PFHIHVNPFQVVSVV
+603 PFHIHVNPFQIIGI
-618 RTDGGKVDQQYLDL
+618 THIDGGTVDAQYKDL

-640 LVMANH
+640 LVMENH

-690 AMGGHGH
+690 DLGGHGH

>member
-1 MPSHASIAESNQGVV
+1 MSSRLARRHA
-16 MSNRLPRSYVSL
+16 LL
-28 CLAAMPFACGA
+28 CLAAMPFACSA

-44 NTVNLNLDLNLK
+44 TNVNLNLDLNLK
-56 SVPKLE
+56 AVPKLE
-62 LRLLQEPPKL
+62 LRLLQEPPTL
-72 KARARPANRAAS
+72 KARARPASRAAS
-84 KRDEYEKSYD
+84 RRDEFEKSYD
-94 LYIRYAN
+94 LYIRYAS
-101 GTIYNPTTAKYD
+101 GSIYNPTTGKHD
-113 KVRLRSYQQTSDL
+113 RVRLRSYQQTDGL
-126 ALDGRDENAA
+126 ALDGRDEHAA

-152 FKLHNRLPVLSAE
+152 FKLHNRLKPLPAE
-165 ECATSD
+165 QCATTD
-171 TNAPR
+171 INAAR

-188 HGLWVSPSGNS
+188 HGLWVSPAGNS

-207 PQVDFEYEY
+207 PGVDFEYEY

-239 QVASGMAGALVVEGD
+239 QVASGMAGALVVEGE
-254 RYPTDTA
+254 RYPTATA

-273 PDDGSGSAGEVM
+273 PDDGGGSAGEVM

-297 SLAPAKPC
+297 SLAPTRPC

-319 EDPNAWLMSGRYTS
+319 EDPNAWLKSGRYTS

-342 NMKTQRL
+342 KMKTQRL
-349 YRWRMIDTGF
+349 YRWRLIDTGF
-359 QATVVLRIRR
+359 QASVVLRIRR
-369 ANDPQKLFKA
+369 ANDPQKLFQA
-379 LSVANQD
+379 LGVANQD
-386 KDVMDLCD
+386 KDVMALCD

-404 GDGLTHDK
+404 SDGLTHDR
-412 IIPKTLNYLQPGYRS
+412 IIPRTLNYLQPGYRS

-457 NTRLISV
+457 NTRLIGV

-472 ASARARASESP
+472 ASARARAGESP
-483 QDFLLAELRNAVK
+483 RDFLLAELRNAVK
-496 NLPSAQ
+496 SLPGAQ
-502 LPNSVKSTI
+502 LPDSVKSTI
-511 LGDLENGLKLG
+511 LGDLDDGLKLG
-522 KFVPHKAFSAAE
+522 KFVPHASFSEAAKNAM
-534 QEVLRGKTKEYA
+534 RGRTKEYA
-546 TFNIGMVGNKLGF
+546 TFNIATVDGKTRF
-559 MVESKPLDA
+559 MVEGKPEDA
-568 KPPEKEWIYDPHR
+568 PTPEMKYVYDPHR
-581 IDRTL
+581 VDHTL

-597 SKKGSH
+597 SKNGNH
-603 PFHIHVNPFQVVSVV
+603 PFHIHVNPFQIIGIT
-618 RTDGGKVDQQYLDL
+618 RTDGGTVDAQYKDL

-640 LVMANH
+640 LVMQGH

-690 AMGGHGH
+690 DLGGHGH

>member
-1 MPSHASIAESNQGVV
+1 MSSRLARRHA
-16 MSNRLPRSYVSL
+16 LL
-28 CLAAMPFACGA
+28 CLAAMPFACST

-44 NTVNLNLDLNLK
+44 TNVNLNLDLNLK
-56 SVPKLE
+56 AVPNVE

-84 KRDEYEKSYD
+84 RRDEFEKSYD

-101 GTIYNPTTAKYD
+101 GSIYNPTTAKHD
-113 KVRLRSYQQTSDL
+113 KVRLRSYQQTDGL
-126 ALDGRDENAA
+126 ALDGRDEHAA

-152 FKLHNRLPVLSAE
+152 FKLHNRLKPLPAE
-165 ECATSD
+165 QCATTD
-171 TNAPR
+171 INAAR
-176 PRGCFNDTNLHS
+176 PRGCFNDTNLHA

-207 PQVDFEYEY
+207 PGVDFEYEY

-239 QVASGMAGALVVEGD
+239 QVASGMAGALVVEGE
-254 RYPTDTA
+254 RYPTATA

-266 VMLKQFQ
+266 VVLKQFQ

-297 SLAPAKPC
+297 SLTPARPC

-319 EDPNAWLMSGRYTS
+319 EDKNAWLKSGRYTS

-342 NMKTQRL
+342 KMKTQRL
-349 YRWRMIDTGF
+349 YRWRLIDTGF

-369 ANDPQKLFKA
+369 ANDPQKLFQA
-379 LSVANQD
+379 LGVANQD
-386 KDVMDLCD
+386 KDVMALCD

-404 GDGLTHDK
+404 SDGLTHDR
-412 IIPKTLNYLQPGYRS
+412 IIPRTLNYLQPGYRS

-457 NTRLISV
+457 NTRLIGV

-472 ASARARASESP
+472 ASARARAGESP
-483 QDFLLAELRNAVK
+483 RDFLLAELRNAVRS
-496 NLPSAQ
+496 LPGAQ
-502 LPNSVKSTI
+502 LPESVKSII
-511 LGDLENGLKLG
+511 LGDLDDGLKLG
-522 KFVPHKAFSAAE
+522 KFVPHASFSEAAKNAM
-534 QEVLRGKTKEYA
+534 RGKTKEYA
-546 TFNIGMVGNKLGF
+546 TFNIATVDGKTRF
-559 MVESKPLDA
+559 MVEGKPEDS
-568 KPPEKEWIYDPHR
+568 PTPEMKYVYDPHR
-581 IDRTL
+581 VDHTL

-597 SKKGSH
+597 SKNGNH
-603 PFHIHVNPFQVVSVV
+603 PFHIHVNPFQIIGIT
-618 RTDGGKVDQQYLDL
+618 RIDGGTVDAQYKDL

-640 LVMANH
+640 LVMENH

-690 AMGGHGH
+690 DLGGHGH

>member
-1 MPSHASIAESNQGVV
+1 MSSRLARRHA
-16 MSNRLPRSYVSL
+16 LL
-28 CLAAMPFACGA
+28 CLAAMPFACSA

-44 NTVNLNLDLNLK
+44 TNVNLNLDLNLK
-56 SVPKLE
+56 AVPKLE
-62 LRLLQEPPKL
+62 LRLLQEPPTL
-72 KARARPANRAAS
+72 KARARPASRSAS
-84 KRDEYEKSYD
+84 RRDEFEKSYD

-101 GTIYNPTTAKYD
+101 GSIYNPTTGKHD
-113 KVRLRSYQQTSDL
+113 RVRLRSYQQTDGL
-126 ALDGRDENAA
+126 ALDGRDEHAA

-152 FKLHNRLPVLSAE
+152 FKLHNRLKPLPAE
-165 ECATSD
+165 QCATTD
-171 TNAPR
+171 INAAR

-188 HGLWVSPSGNS
+188 HGLWVSPAGNS

-207 PQVDFEYEY
+207 PGVDFEYEY

-239 QVASGMAGALVVEGD
+239 QVASGMAGALVVEGE
-254 RYPTDTA
+254 RYPTATA

-273 PDDGSGSAGEVM
+273 PDDGGGSAGEVM

-297 SLAPAKPC
+297 SLAPTRPC

-319 EDPNAWLMSGRYTS
+319 EDPNAWLKSGRYTS

-342 NMKTQRL
+342 KMKTQRL
-349 YRWRMIDTGF
+349 YRWRLIDTGF
-359 QATVVLRIRR
+359 QASVVLRIRR
-369 ANDPQKLFKA
+369 ANDPQKLFQA

-386 KDVMDLCD
+386 KDVMALCD

-404 GDGLTHDK
+404 SDGLTHDR

-457 NTRLISV
+457 NTRLIGV
-464 IAAKTNAK
+464 IAAKTNAR
-472 ASARARASESP
+472 ASARARAGESP
-483 QDFLLAELRNAVK
+483 RDFLLAELRNAVRS
-496 NLPSAQ
+496 LPGAQ
-502 LPNSVKSTI
+502 LPDSVKSTI
-511 LGDLENGLKLG
+511 LGDLDDGLKLG
-522 KFVPHKAFSAAE
+522 KFVPHASFSEAAKE
-534 QEVLRGKTKEYA
+534 AMRGKTKEYA
-546 TFNIGMVGNKLGF
+546 TFNIAKVDGKTRF
-559 MVESKPLDA
+559 MVEGKPEDS
-568 KPPEKEWIYDPHR
+568 PTPEMKYVYDPHR
-581 IDRTL
+581 VDHTL

-597 SKKGSH
+597 SKNGNH
-603 PFHIHVNPFQVVSVV
+603 PFHIHVNPFQIIGIT
-618 RTDGGKVDQQYLDL
+618 RTDGGTVDAQYKDL

-640 LVMANH
+640 LVMENH

-690 AMGGHGH
+690 DLGGHGH

>member
-1 MPSHASIAESNQGVV
+1 MSSRFARRHA
-16 MSNRLPRSYVSL
+16 LL
-28 CLAAMPFACGA
+28 CLAAMPFACSA

-44 NTVNLNLDLNLK
+44 TNVNLNLDLNLK
-56 SVPKLE
+56 AVPNVE
-62 LRLLQEPPKL
+62 LRLLQEPPTL
-72 KARARPANRAAS
+72 KARARPASRAAS
-84 KRDEYEKSYD
+84 RRDEFEKSYD

-101 GTIYNPTTAKYD
+101 GSIYNPTTAKHD
-113 KVRLRSYQQTSDL
+113 KVRLRSYQQTDGL
-126 ALDGRDENAA
+126 ALDGRDEHAA

-152 FKLHNRLPVLSAE
+152 FKLHNRLKPLPAE
-165 ECATSD
+165 QCATTD
-171 TNAPR
+171 INAAR

-188 HGLWVSPSGNS
+188 HGLWVSPAGNS

-207 PQVDFEYEY
+207 PGVDFEYEY

-239 QVASGMAGALVVEGD
+239 QVASGMAGALVVEGE
-254 RYPTDTA
+254 RYPTATA

-273 PDDGSGSAGEVM
+273 PDDGGGSAGEVM

-297 SLAPAKPC
+297 SLAPTRPC

-319 EDPNAWLMSGRYTS
+319 EDPNAWLKSGRYTS

-342 NMKTQRL
+342 KMKTQRL
-349 YRWRMIDTGF
+349 YRWRLIDTGF
-359 QATVVLRIRR
+359 QASVVLRIRR
-369 ANDPQKLFKA
+369 ANDPQKLFQA
-379 LSVANQD
+379 LGVANQD
-386 KDVMDLCD
+386 KDVMALCD

-404 GDGLTHDK
+404 SDGLTHDR

-457 NTRLISV
+457 NTRLIGV
-464 IAAKTNAK
+464 IAAKTNAR
-472 ASARARASESP
+472 ASARARAGESP
-483 QDFLLAELRNAVK
+483 RDFLLAELRNAVRS
-496 NLPSAQ
+496 LPGAR
-502 LPNSVKSTI
+502 LPDSVKSTI
-511 LGDLENGLKLG
+511 LGDLDDGLKLG
-522 KFVPHKAFSAAE
+522 KFVPHASFSEAAKDAM
-534 QEVLRGKTKEYA
+534 RGKTKEYA
-546 TFNIGMVGNKLGF
+546 TFNIAKVDGKTRF
-559 MVESKPLDA
+559 MVEGKPEDS
-568 KPPEKEWIYDPHR
+568 PTPEMKYVYDPHR
-581 IDRTL
+581 VDHTL

-597 SKKGSH
+597 SKNGNH
-603 PFHIHVNPFQVVSVV
+603 PFHIHVNPFQIIGIT
-618 RTDGGKVDQQYLDL
+618 RTDGGTVDAQYKDL

-640 LVMANH
+640 LVMQGH

-690 AMGGHGH
+690 DLGGHGH

>member
-1 MPSHASIAESNQGVV
+1 MSSRLARRHA
-16 MSNRLPRSYVSL
+16 LL
-28 CLAAMPFACGA
+28 CLAAMPFACSA

-44 NTVNLNLDLNLK
+44 TNVNLNLDLNLK
-56 SVPKLE
+56 AVPKLE
-62 LRLLQEPPKL
+62 LRLLQEPPTL
-72 KARARPANRAAS
+72 KARARPASRAAS
-84 KRDEYEKSYD
+84 RRDEFEKSYD
-94 LYIRYAN
+94 LYIRYAS
-101 GTIYNPTTAKYD
+101 GSIYNPTTGKHD
-113 KVRLRSYQQTSDL
+113 KVRLRSYQQTDGL
-126 ALDGRDENAA
+126 ALDGRDEHAA

-152 FKLHNRLPVLSAE
+152 FKLHNRLKPLPAE
-165 ECATSD
+165 QCATTD
-171 TNAPR
+171 INAPR

-188 HGLWVSPSGNS
+188 HGLWVSPAGNS

-207 PQVDFEYEY
+207 PGVDFEYEY

-239 QVASGMAGALVVEGD
+239 QVASGMAGALVVEGE
-254 RYPTDTA
+254 RYPTATA

-273 PDDGSGSAGEVM
+273 PDDGGGSAGEVM

-297 SLAPAKPC
+297 SLAPTRPC

-319 EDPNAWLMSGRYTS
+319 EDPNAWLKSGRYTS

-342 NMKTQRL
+342 KMKTQRL
-349 YRWRMIDTGF
+349 YRWRLIDTGF
-359 QATVVLRIRR
+359 QASVVLRIRR
-369 ANDPQKLFKA
+369 ANDPQKLFQA
-379 LSVANQD
+379 LGVANQD
-386 KDVMDLCD
+386 KDVMALCD

-404 GDGLTHDK
+404 SDGLTHDR

-457 NTRLISV
+457 NTRLIGV

-472 ASARARASESP
+472 ASARARAGESP
-483 QDFLLAELRNAVK
+483 RDFLLAELRNAVRS
-496 NLPSAQ
+496 LPGAR
-502 LPNSVKSTI
+502 LPDSVKSTI
-511 LGDLENGLKLG
+511 LGDLDDGLKLG
-522 KFVPHKAFSAAE
+522 KFVPHASFSEAAKDAM
-534 QEVLRGKTKEYA
+534 RGKTKEYA
-546 TFNIGMVGNKLGF
+546 TFNIATVDGKTRF
-559 MVESKPLDA
+559 MVEGKPEDS
-568 KPPEKEWIYDPHR
+568 PTPEMKYVYDPHR
-581 IDRTL
+581 VDHTL

-597 SKKGSH
+597 SKNGNH
-603 PFHIHVNPFQVVSVV
+603 PFHIHVNPFQIIGIT
-618 RTDGGKVDQQYLDL
+618 RTDGGTVDAQYKDL

-640 LVMANH
+640 LVMQGH

-690 AMGGHGH
+690 DLGGHGH

>member
-1 MPSHASIAESNQGVV
+1 
-16 MSNRLPRSYVSL
+16 MSYRLSRSYVSL
-28 CLAAMPFACGA
+28 CLATIPFACGA

-44 NTVNLNLDLNLK
+44 DTVNLTLDLNLK
-56 SVPKLE
+56 AVPNVE
-62 LRLLQEPPKL
+62 RRLLQEPPKL
-72 KARARPANRAAS
+72 KARGRPATRAAS

-101 GTIYNPTTAKYD
+101 GIIYNPTTAKYD
-113 KVRLRSYQQTSDL
+113 KVRLRSYQQTSGL

-152 FKLHNRLPVLSAE
+152 FKLHNQLPQLPAE
-165 ECATSD
+165 QCATSD
-171 TNAPR
+171 INAAR

-207 PQVDFEYEY
+207 PGVDFEYEY

-239 QVASGMAGALVVEGD
+239 QVASGMAGALVVEGE
-254 RYPTDTA
+254 RYPTETA

-266 VMLKQFQ
+266 VVLKQFQ
-273 PDDGSGSAGEVM
+273 PSDGSAGEVM

-297 SLAPAKPC
+297 NLVSAKHC
-305 DKDAVG
+305 EKDAVG

-319 EDPNAWLMSGRYTS
+319 EDPDAWLMSGRYTS

-342 NMKTQRL
+342 NLATQRL
-349 YRWRMIDTGF
+349 YRWRLIDTGF
-359 QATVVLRIRR
+359 QASVVLRIRR

-386 KDVMDLCD
+386 TDVMDMCN

-404 GDGLTHDK
+404 ADGLTHDR

-446 VNNMTTMHDVN
+446 VNNLTTMHDVN
-457 NTRLISV
+457 NTRLIGV
-464 IAAKTNAK
+464 IAAKTNAR
-472 ASARARASESP
+472 AAVRARAGESP
-483 QDFLLAELRNAVK
+483 RDFLLAELRSAVK
-496 NLPSAQ
+496 RLPGAQ
-502 LPNSVKSTI
+502 LPPNVRATI
-511 LGDLENGLKLG
+511 LNDLDNGLKLS
-522 KFVPHKAFSAAE
+522 KFVPHKAFTVTE
-534 QEVLRGKTKEYA
+534 QEVLRNKTKEYA
-546 TFNIGMVGNKLGF
+546 TFNIGKVNDKLGF

-568 KPPEKEWIYDPHR
+568 AAPQEKYIYDPHR

-597 SKKGSH
+597 SKRGSH
-603 PFHIHVNPFQVVSVV
+603 PFHIHVNPFQVISVV
-618 RTDGGKVDQQYLDL
+618 RTDGGKVDQQYQDL
-632 IGTWKDTL
+632 IGAWKDTL
-640 LVMANH
+640 LVMPNH

-690 AMGGHGH
+690 DAGGHGHGH

>member
-1 MPSHASIAESNQGVV
+1 
-16 MSNRLPRSYVSL
+16 MSYRLPRRRTLL
-28 CLAAMPFACGA
+28 CLAAMPFALSS

-44 NTVNLNLDLNLK
+44 STVNLNLDLNLK
-56 SVPKLE
+56 SVPNLE

-72 KARARPANRAAS
+72 KTRARPANRAAS
-84 KRDEYEKSYD
+84 KRDEFEKSYD
-94 LYIRYAN
+94 MYIRYAN
-101 GTIYNPTTAKYD
+101 GTIYNPTTAKHD
-113 KVRLRSYQQTSDL
+113 KVRLRSYQQTNGL

-152 FKLHNRLPVLSAE
+152 FKLYNQLPALPAE
-165 ECATSD
+165 QCATAD

-207 PQVDFEYEY
+207 PGVDFEYEY

-254 RYPTDTA
+254 RYPTATA

-266 VMLKQFQ
+266 VILKQFQ

-297 SLAPAKPC
+297 SLTPTKPC
-305 DKDAVG
+305 PTDGVG

-319 EDPNAWLMSGRYTS
+319 EDPDAWLMSGRYTS

-342 NMKTQRL
+342 KMKTQRL

-359 QATVVLRIRR
+359 QASVVLRIRR
-369 ANDPQKLFKA
+369 ANDPQKLFQA
-379 LSVANQD
+379 LGVANQD
-386 KDVMDLCD
+386 KDVMDLCN

-404 GDGLTHDK
+404 SDGLTHDK

-457 NTRLISV
+457 NTRLIAV

-472 ASARARASESP
+472 ASARARAGESP
-483 QDFLLAELRNAVK
+483 RDFLLAELRNAVK
-496 NLPSAQ
+496 SLPGVQ
-502 LPNSVKSTI
+502 LPDSVKNTI

-522 KFVPHKAFSAAE
+522 KFVPHASFS
-534 QEVLRGKTKEYA
+534 EVAKEAMRGKKKEYA
-546 TFNIGMVGNKLGF
+546 TFNIAKVDGKFRF
-559 MVESKPLDA
+559 MVEGKPEDS
-568 KPPEKEWIYDPHR
+568 PTPEMKYVYDPHR
-581 IDRTL
+581 IDHTL
-586 VLGTEQMWELA
+586 VLGTEQIWELA
-597 SKKGSH
+597 SKKGNH
-603 PFHIHVNPFQVVSVV
+603 PFHIHVNPFQIIGIT
-618 RTDGGKVDQQYLDL
+618 RTDGGTVDAQYKDL

-640 LVMANH
+640 LVIKDH

-690 AMGGHGH
+690 DMGGHGH

>member
-1 MPSHASIAESNQGVV
+1 MSSRLARRHA
-16 MSNRLPRSYVSL
+16 LL
-28 CLAAMPFACGA
+28 CLAAMPFACSA

-44 NTVNLNLDLNLK
+44 TNVNLNLDLNLK
-56 SVPKLE
+56 AVPKLE
-62 LRLLQEPPKL
+62 LRLLQEPPTL
-72 KARARPANRAAS
+72 KARARPASRAAS
-84 KRDEYEKSYD
+84 RRDEFEKSYD

-101 GTIYNPTTAKYD
+101 GSIYNPTTARHD
-113 KVRLRSYQQTSDL
+113 KVRLRSYQQTDSL
-126 ALDGRDENAA
+126 ALDGRDEHAA

-152 FKLHNRLPVLSAE
+152 FKLHNRLKPLPAE
-165 ECATSD
+165 QCATTD
-171 TNAPR
+171 INAAR

-188 HGLWVSPSGNS
+188 HGLWVSPAGNS

-207 PQVDFEYEY
+207 PGVDFEYEY

-239 QVASGMAGALVVEGD
+239 QVASGMAGALVVEGE
-254 RYPTDTA
+254 RYPTATA

-273 PDDGSGSAGEVM
+273 PDDGGGSAGEVM

-297 SLAPAKPC
+297 SLAPTRPC

-319 EDPNAWLMSGRYTS
+319 EDPNAWLKSGRYTS

-342 NMKTQRL
+342 KMKTQRL
-349 YRWRMIDTGF
+349 YRWRLIDTGF
-359 QATVVLRIRR
+359 QASVVLRIRR
-369 ANDPQKLFKA
+369 ANDPQKLFQA

-386 KDVMDLCD
+386 KDVMALCD

-404 GDGLTHDK
+404 SDGLTHDR

-457 NTRLISV
+457 NTRLIGV
-464 IAAKTNAK
+464 IAAKTNAR
-472 ASARARASESP
+472 ASARARAGESP
-483 QDFLLAELRNAVK
+483 RDFLLAELRNAVRS
-496 NLPSAQ
+496 LPGAQ
-502 LPNSVKSTI
+502 LPDSVKSTI
-511 LGDLENGLKLG
+511 LGDLNDGLKLG
-522 KFVPHKAFSAAE
+522 KFVPHASFSEAAKE
-534 QEVLRGKTKEYA
+534 AMRGKTKEYA
-546 TFNIGMVGNKLGF
+546 TFNIAKVDGKTRF
-559 MVESKPLDA
+559 MVEGKPEDS
-568 KPPEKEWIYDPHR
+568 PTPEMKYVYDPHR
-581 IDRTL
+581 VDHTL

-597 SKKGSH
+597 SKNGNH
-603 PFHIHVNPFQVVSVV
+603 PFHIHVNPFQIIGIT
-618 RTDGGKVDQQYLDL
+618 RTDGGTVDAQYKDL

-640 LVMANH
+640 LVMENH

-690 AMGGHGH
+690 DLGGHGH

>member
-1 MPSHASIAESNQGVV
+1 MSSRFARRHA
-16 MSNRLPRSYVSL
+16 LL
-28 CLAAMPFACGA
+28 CLAAMPFACSA

-44 NTVNLNLDLNLK
+44 TNVNLNLDLNLK
-56 SVPKLE
+56 AVPKLE
-62 LRLLQEPPKL
+62 LRLLQEPPTL
-72 KARARPANRAAS
+72 KARARPASRAAS
-84 KRDEYEKSYD
+84 RRDEFEKSYD

-101 GTIYNPTTAKYD
+101 GSIYNPTTAKHD
-113 KVRLRSYQQTSDL
+113 KVRLRSYQQTDGL
-126 ALDGRDENAA
+126 ALDGRDEHAA

-152 FKLHNRLPVLSAE
+152 FKLHNRLKPLPAE
-165 ECATSD
+165 QCATTD
-171 TNAPR
+171 INAAR

-188 HGLWVSPSGNS
+188 HGLWVSPAGNS

-207 PQVDFEYEY
+207 PGVDFEYEY

-239 QVASGMAGALVVEGD
+239 QVASGMAGALVVEGE
-254 RYPTDTA
+254 RYPTATA

-273 PDDGSGSAGEVM
+273 PDDGGGSAGEVM

-297 SLAPAKPC
+297 SLAPTRPC

-319 EDPNAWLMSGRYTS
+319 EDPNAWLKSGRYTS

-342 NMKTQRL
+342 KMKTQRL
-349 YRWRMIDTGF
+349 YRWRLIDTGF
-359 QATVVLRIRR
+359 QASVVLRIRR
-369 ANDPQKLFKA
+369 ANDPQKLFQA
-379 LSVANQD
+379 LGVANQD
-386 KDVMDLCD
+386 KDVMALCD

-404 GDGLTHDK
+404 SDGLTHDR

-457 NTRLISV
+457 NTRLIGV
-464 IAAKTNAK
+464 IAAKTNAG
-472 ASARARASESP
+472 ASARARAGESP
-483 QDFLLAELRNAVK
+483 RDFLLAELRNAVRS
-496 NLPSAQ
+496 LPGAR
-502 LPNSVKSTI
+502 LPDSVKSTI
-511 LGDLENGLKLG
+511 LGDLDDGLKLG
-522 KFVPHKAFSAAE
+522 KFVPHASFSEAAKDAM
-534 QEVLRGKTKEYA
+534 RGKTKEYA
-546 TFNIGMVGNKLGF
+546 TFNIAKVDGKTRF
-559 MVESKPLDA
+559 MVEGKPEDSPTREM
-568 KPPEKEWIYDPHR
+568 KYVYDPHR
-581 IDRTL
+581 VDHTL

-597 SKKGSH
+597 SKNGNH
-603 PFHIHVNPFQVVSVV
+603 PFHIHVNPFQIIGIT
-618 RTDGGKVDQQYLDL
+618 RTDGGTVDAQYKDL

-640 LVMANH
+640 LVMQGH

-690 AMGGHGH
+690 DLGGHGH

>member
-1 MPSHASIAESNQGVV
+1 MSSRLARRHA
-16 MSNRLPRSYVSL
+16 LL
-28 CLAAMPFACGA
+28 CLAAMPFACST

-44 NTVNLNLDLNLK
+44 TNVNLNLDLNLK
-56 SVPKLE
+56 AVPNVE

-84 KRDEYEKSYD
+84 RRDEFEKSYD

-101 GTIYNPTTAKYD
+101 GSIYNPTTAKHD
-113 KVRLRSYQQTSDL
+113 KVRLRSYQQTDGL
-126 ALDGRDENAA
+126 ALDGRDEHAA

-152 FKLHNRLPVLSAE
+152 FKLHNRLKPLPAE
-165 ECATSD
+165 QCATTD
-171 TNAPR
+171 INAAR

-207 PQVDFEYEY
+207 PGVDFEYEY

-239 QVASGMAGALVVEGD
+239 QVASGMAGALVVEGE
-254 RYPTDTA
+254 RYPTATA

-266 VMLKQFQ
+266 VVLKQFQ

-297 SLAPAKPC
+297 SLTPARPC

-319 EDPNAWLMSGRYTS
+319 EDKNAWLKSGRYTS

-342 NMKTQRL
+342 KMKTQRL
-349 YRWRMIDTGF
+349 YRWRLIDTGF

-369 ANDPQKLFKA
+369 ANDPQKLFQA
-379 LSVANQD
+379 LGVANQD
-386 KDVMDLCD
+386 KDVMALCD

-404 GDGLTHDK
+404 SDGLTHDR
-412 IIPKTLNYLQPGYRS
+412 IIPRTLNYLQPGYRS

-457 NTRLISV
+457 NTRLIGV

-472 ASARARASESP
+472 ASARARAGESP
-483 QDFLLAELRNAVK
+483 RDFLLAELRNAVRS
-496 NLPSAQ
+496 LPGAQ
-502 LPNSVKSTI
+502 LPESVKSII
-511 LGDLENGLKLG
+511 LGDLDDGLKLG
-522 KFVPHKAFSAAE
+522 KFVPHASFSEAAKNAM
-534 QEVLRGKTKEYA
+534 RGKTKEYA
-546 TFNIGMVGNKLGF
+546 TFNIATVDGKTRF
-559 MVESKPLDA
+559 MVEGKPEDS
-568 KPPEKEWIYDPHR
+568 PTPEMKYVYDPHR
-581 IDRTL
+581 VDHTL

-597 SKKGSH
+597 SKNGNH
-603 PFHIHVNPFQVVSVV
+603 PFHIHVNPFQIIGIT
-618 RTDGGKVDQQYLDL
+618 RIDGGTVDAQYKDL

-640 LVMANH
+640 LVMENH

-690 AMGGHGH
+690 DLGGHGH